1 LKEDI
6 MAEVEV
12 PNVEELEEQ
21 RGKTFTKRV
30 ALTTAIFAVI
40 LAITSLGGN
49 NAMKEML
56 LAQQQASDQWAF
68 YQAKVIRE
76 HLYRSQ
82 RLRLEADLLERGNL
96 MKPDAKERIESLVKK
111 MGEEEARYGA
121 EKKEIEQEA
130 KKLEHERDVNRNRD
144 PYFDYGE
151 VLLQI
156 AIVMASISI
165 LSGSR
170 PIFYF
175 AIVGAFLGT
184 LFSLN
189 GYLLILRIPFFH

>member
-1 LKEDI
+1 MNMADI
-6 MAEVEV
+6 EIPDA
-12 PNVEELEEQ
+12 EELDEIK
-21 RGKTFTKRV
+21 GKTFTKRV

-82 RLRLEADLLERGNL
+82 KLRLEADLLEWGNL
-96 MKPDAKERIESLVKK
+96 MKPESKERLESMLKK
-111 MGEEEARYGA
+111 MAEEEARYST
-121 EKKEIEQEA
+121 EKKAIEQEA
-130 KKLEHERDVNRNRD
+130 KKLEHERDVNQNKD

-156 AIVMASISI
+156 AIVMASVSI

-170 PIFYF
+170 PVFYF
-175 AIVGAFLGT
+175 ALVGAILGT

-189 GYLLILRIPFFH
+189 GYLLIFRIPFFH